1 MLRLALP
8 LVLAGSLASAQG
20 VVSYDTEQS
29 FDDVV
34 FGLENAILGQGLVVD
49 SVHSVGDM
57 LERTRA
63 DVGSDVSIFRHAQV
77 FSFCS
82 AMLSRKM
89 MEADPL
95 NLAYCPYD
103 IFVMVRS
110 DRPEVT
116 TIGFQSYPEGPMKE
130 IQEMLDHIARTA
142 LGLE

>member
-1 MLRLALP
+1 MRLMAIAIS
-8 LVLAGSLASAQG
+8 VMGGIAHAGD
-20 VVSYDTEQS
+20 VVSYDTSQS

-63 DVGSDVSIFRHAQV
+63 DVGSDITIYRNAQV

-82 AMLSRKM
+82 AIVSRKV
-89 MEADPL
+89 MEADPI

-103 IFVMVRS
+103 IFVMVTEEN
-110 DRPEVT
+110 PEVT
-116 TIGFQSYPEGPMKE
+116 TIGFQSFPEGRMKE
-130 IQEMLDHIARTA
+130 VEDLLNHIARTA
-142 LGLE
+142 IGMD

>member
-1 MLRLALP
+1 MRGLAL
-8 LVLAGSLASAQG
+8 LMAVFATCAQAGD
-20 VVSYDTEQS
+20 VISYETDQT

-63 DVGSDVSIFRHAQV
+63 DVGSDVVIYRNAQV

-82 AMLSRKM
+82 ALVSRKM
-89 MEADPL
+89 MEADPI

-103 IFVMVRS
+103 IFVMVTEA
-110 DRPEVT
+110 RPDVT
-116 TIGFQSYPEGPMKE
+116 TIGFQRYPEGPM
-130 IQEMLDHIARTA
+130 QEVEEFLDHLSRTA
-142 LGLE
+142 IGLD